1 MKHIKRS
8 SDEWGTPQWLYDKL
22 NEEFHFLIDLCAT
35 HANSKALWHF
45 KDYLNNK
52 ICKTNDVPARPWS
65 VFMNPP
71 YSNPYPF
78 VKKAFD
84 DSKNGRMA
92 ATVCLI
98 KCDPSTKTW
107 GVFWDYNKHQ
117 PKPGVEIR
125 YLPKRLKFE
134 RDGVPGDSAPFP
146 SVIVI
151 MRHINA

>member
-1 MKHIKRS
+1 MSKA
-8 SDEWGTPQWLYDKL
+8 SDEWQTPQWLYNEL
-22 NEEFHFLIDLCAT
+22 NEEFRFLIDLCAT
-35 HANSKALWHF
+35 HKNSKAFWHY

-52 ICKTNDVPARPWS
+52 ICKTNDVPARAWS

-84 DSKNGRMA
+84 DAKNGRMRT
-92 ATVCLI
+92 TVCLI

-107 GVFWDYNKHQ
+107 GVFWDYEKHQ
-117 PKPGVEIR
+117 PKPDVEIR

-134 RDGVPGDSAPFP
+134 KDGVAGDSAPFP
-146 SVIVI
+146 SAIIIFRGVE
-151 MRHINA
+151 